1 MAKVILLVRVSTFKQ
16 EIEAQ
21 KRELQELAI
30 ADGWKQRDLI
40 IIEGVG
46 ASAIKLNDIY
56 LQEMEQLY
64 KTIEE
69 NEIGAVYAWEI
80 SRIGRNEEIL
90 MKFKN
95 FLIDH
100 NVQLVVKNPSLR
112 LLNADGS
119 VNKGVELAFSL
130 FATMSKQEME
140 IKQERFRRAKERNKA
155 EGKYNGGRIKL
166 GYKLDK
172 NKYFIID
179 EEKAQ
184 VVRNVFEWFVNDG
197 LSQKKI
203 HERLLD
209 MGIFQG
215 KDLFASRGK
224 RIGELMKDKAYIG
237 EGNYPRIVSDEIF
250 EQANEKMANRH
261 KWHTSK
267 NIFYC
272 KGLIKDTT
280 TGATLVARSATLV
293 YHLRHVTH
301 CIALNI
307 NAMDYIAEYSANILL
322 AHYNSA
328 KAQTN
333 RNEYKLKLEEN
344 NNIIAAKQAQIK
356 EYESAI
362 ERAIDM
368 NIRQPKYFPTEK
380 MEQVIRQN
388 ETIIDKL
395 NETIT
400 DLQTE
405 NARMENWLNGNQQF
419 INTIKGVSDE
429 KKQEM
434 IKQVIEKIEITKL
447 EQHHFKI
454 EVKNKIG
461 VICDSWFDY
470 TSQGHKLHVEQIFSD
485 GRTFDITPQINANKR
500 FQRIRYNGK

>member
-1 MAKVILLVRVSTFKQ
+1 MAKVILLVRVSTIKQ

-203 HERLLD
+203 HEILLD

-215 KDLFASRGK
+215 KDLFSSRGK
-224 RIGELMKDKAYIG
+224 RIGELMRDKAYIG

-267 NIFYC
+267 NIFFC

-293 YHLRHVTH
+293 YYLRHVTH

-344 NNIIAAKQAQIK
+344 KNIIAAKQAQIK

-388 ETIIDKL
+388 ETIMDKL

-405 NARMENWLNGNQQF
+405 NTRMENWLNGNQQF
-419 INTIKGVSDE
+419 VNTIKGVSEE
-429 KKQEM
+429 KKKEM
-434 IKQVIEKIEITKL
+434 INQVIEKIEITKL

-470 TSQGHKLHVEQIFSD
+470 SSQGHKLHVEQIFSD

>member
-95 FLIDH
+95 FLINH
-100 NVQLVVKNPSLR
+100 NVQLVIKNPSLR

-119 VNKGVELAFSL
+119 VNAGVELAFSL

-140 IKQERFRRAKERNKA
+140 LKQERFRRAKERNKA

-166 GYKLDK
+166 GYRLDK

-184 VVRNVFEWFVNDG
+184 LVRNIFEWFVNDG

-203 HERLLD
+203 HDRLLD
-209 MGIFQG
+209 MGIFKG
-215 KDLFASRGK
+215 KDLFCTRGK
-224 RIGELMKDKAYIG
+224 RIGEIMRDKAYIG
-237 EGNYPRIVSDEIF
+237 EGNYPQIVSNEIF

-267 NIFYC
+267 NIFFC

-280 TGATLVARSATLV
+280 TGATLVAQSATLV
-293 YHLRHVTH
+293 YQLRHVTH
-301 CIALNI
+301 YIALNI
-307 NAMDYIAEYSANILL
+307 NVMDYIAQYSANILM
-322 AHYNSA
+322 AHHNSV

-344 NNIIAAKQAQIK
+344 KNIIAAKQAQIK
-356 EYESAI
+356 EHEKAI
-362 ERAIDM
+362 ERAINM
-368 NIRQPKYFPTEK
+368 NIKQPKYFPTEK
-380 MEQVIRQN
+380 MEQVIKQN

-400 DLQTE
+400 DIQTE
-405 NARMENWLNGNQQF
+405 NTRMENWLNGNQQF

-434 IKQVIEKIEITKL
+434 IHQVIDRIEITKL

-454 EVKNKIG
+454 VIKNKIG

-470 TSQGHKLHVEQIFSD
+470 KSQGHKLHVEQIFTD
-485 GRTFDITPQINANKR
+485 GRAFDITPQINANKR

>member
-95 FLIDH
+95 FLINH
-100 NVQLVVKNPSLR
+100 NVQLVIKNPSLR

-140 IKQERFRRAKERNKA
+140 LKQERFRRAKERNKA

-166 GYKLDK
+166 GYRLDK

-184 VVRNVFEWFVNDG
+184 LVRNIFEWFVNDG

-215 KDLFASRGK
+215 KDLFCTRGK
-224 RIGELMKDKAYIG
+224 RIGEIMRDKAYIG
-237 EGNYPRIVSDEIF
+237 EGNYPQIVSNEIF

-267 NIFYC
+267 NIFFC

-293 YHLRHVTH
+293 YQLRHVTH

-307 NAMDYIAEYSANILL
+307 NVMDYIAQYSANILM
-322 AHYNSA
+322 AHYNSV

-344 NNIIAAKQAQIK
+344 KNIIAAKQAQIK
-356 EYESAI
+356 EYEKAI
-362 ERAIDM
+362 ERAINM
-368 NIRQPKYFPTEK
+368 NIKQPKYFPTEK
-380 MEQVIRQN
+380 MEQVIKQN

-405 NARMENWLNGNQQF
+405 NTRMNNWLKGNQQF
-419 INTIKGVSDE
+419 INTIKGVSDK

-434 IKQVIEKIEITKL
+434 IHQVIDRIEITKL

-454 EVKNKIG
+454 VIKNKIG

-470 TSQGHKLHVEQIFSD
+470 KSQGHKLHVEQIFTD
-485 GRTFDITPQINANKR
+485 GRAFDITPQINANKR

>member
-95 FLIDH
+95 FLINH
-100 NVQLVVKNPSLR
+100 NVQLVIKNPSLR

-140 IKQERFRRAKERNKA
+140 LKQERFRRAKERNKA

-166 GYKLDK
+166 GYRLDK

-184 VVRNVFEWFVNDG
+184 LVRNIFEWFVNDG

-215 KDLFASRGK
+215 KDLFCTRGK
-224 RIGELMKDKAYIG
+224 RIGEIMRDKAYIG
-237 EGNYPRIVSDEIF
+237 EGNYPQIVSNEIF

-267 NIFYC
+267 NIFFC

-293 YHLRHVTH
+293 YQLRHVTH

-307 NAMDYIAEYSANILL
+307 NVMDYIAQYSANILM
-322 AHYNSA
+322 AHYNSV

-344 NNIIAAKQAQIK
+344 KNIIAAKQAQIK
-356 EYESAI
+356 EHEKAI
-362 ERAIDM
+362 ERAINM
-368 NIRQPKYFPTEK
+368 NIKQPKYFPTEK
-380 MEQVIRQN
+380 MEQVIKQN

-405 NARMENWLNGNQQF
+405 NTRMENWLNGNQQF

-434 IKQVIEKIEITKL
+434 IHQVIDRIEITKL

-454 EVKNKIG
+454 VIKNKIG

-470 TSQGHKLHVEQIFSD
+470 KSQGHKLHVEQIFTD
-485 GRTFDITPQINANKR
+485 GRAFDITPQINANKR

>member
-16 EIEAQ
+16 EIETQ
-21 KRELQELAI
+21 TQELVDYAI

-95 FLIDH
+95 FLINH
-100 NVQLVVKNPSLR
+100 NVQLVIKNPSLR

-140 IKQERFRRAKERNKA
+140 LKQERFRRAKERNKA

-166 GYKLDK
+166 GYRLDK

-184 VVRNVFEWFVNDG
+184 VVRNIFEWFVNDG
-197 LSQKKI
+197 LTQTKI
-203 HERLLD
+203 HDRLLD
-209 MGIFQG
+209 MGIFKG
-215 KDLFASRGK
+215 KDLFTYRGK
-224 RIGELMKDKAYIG
+224 RIGVILRDKAYIG
-237 EGNYPRIVSDEIF
+237 EGNYPQIVSNEIF

-267 NIFYC
+267 NIFFC

-293 YHLRHVTH
+293 YQLRHVTH

-307 NAMDYIAEYSANILL
+307 NVMDYIAQYSANILM
-322 AHYNSA
+322 AHYNSV

-344 NNIIAAKQAQIK
+344 KNIIAAKQAQIK
-356 EYESAI
+356 EHEKAI
-362 ERAIDM
+362 ERAINM
-368 NIRQPKYFPTEK
+368 NIKQPKYFPTEK
-380 MEQVIRQN
+380 MEQVIKQN

-405 NARMENWLNGNQQF
+405 NTRMNNWLNGNQQF

-434 IKQVIEKIEITKL
+434 IHQVIDRIEITKL
-447 EQHHFKI
+447 EQHHFQI
-454 EVKNKIG
+454 VIKNKIG

-470 TSQGHKLHVEQIFSD
+470 TCKGNKLHVEQIFTD
-485 GRTFDITPQINANKR
+485 GRAFDITPQINANKR

>member
-95 FLIDH
+95 FLINH
-100 NVQLVVKNPSLR
+100 NVQLVIKNPSLR

-140 IKQERFRRAKERNKA
+140 LKQERFRRAKERNKA

-166 GYKLDK
+166 GYRLDK

-184 VVRNVFEWFVNDG
+184 LVRNIFEWFVNDG

-215 KDLFASRGK
+215 KDLFSTRGK
-224 RIGELMKDKAYIG
+224 RIGEIMRDKAYIG
-237 EGNYPRIVSDEIF
+237 EGNYPQIVSNEIF

-267 NIFYC
+267 NIFFC

-293 YHLRHVTH
+293 YQLRHVTH

-307 NAMDYIAEYSANILL
+307 NVMDYIAQYSANILL
-322 AHYNSA
+322 AHYNSV

-344 NNIIAAKQAQIK
+344 KNIIAAKQVQIK
-356 EYESAI
+356 EHEKAI
-362 ERAIDM
+362 ERAINM
-368 NIRQPKYFPTEK
+368 NIMQPKYFPTEK
-380 MEQVIRQN
+380 MEQVIKQN

-400 DLQTE
+400 DIQTE
-405 NARMENWLNGNQQF
+405 NTRMENWLNGNQQF

-434 IKQVIEKIEITKL
+434 IHQVIDRIEITKL

-454 EVKNKIG
+454 VIKNKIG

-470 TSQGHKLHVEQIFSD
+470 KSQGHKLHVEQIFTD
-485 GRTFDITPQINANKR
+485 GRAFDITPQINANKR

>member
-95 FLIDH
+95 FLINH
-100 NVQLVVKNPSLR
+100 NVQLVIKNPSLR

-140 IKQERFRRAKERNKA
+140 LKQERFRRAKERNKA

-166 GYKLDK
+166 GYRLDK

-184 VVRNVFEWFVNDG
+184 LVRNIFEWFVNDG

-215 KDLFASRGK
+215 KDLFSTRGK
-224 RIGELMKDKAYIG
+224 RIGEIMRDKAYIG
-237 EGNYPRIVSDEIF
+237 EGNYPQIVSNEIF

-267 NIFYC
+267 NIFFC

-293 YHLRHVTH
+293 YQLRHVTH

-307 NAMDYIAEYSANILL
+307 NVMDYIAQYSANILM
-322 AHYNSA
+322 AHYNSV

-344 NNIIAAKQAQIK
+344 KNIIAAKQAQIK
-356 EYESAI
+356 EHEKAI
-362 ERAIDM
+362 ERAINM
-368 NIRQPKYFPTEK
+368 NIKQPKYFPTEK
-380 MEQVIRQN
+380 MEQVIKQN

-400 DLQTE
+400 DIQTE
-405 NARMENWLNGNQQF
+405 NTRMNNWLKGNQQF
-419 INTIKGVSDE
+419 INTIKGVSDK

-434 IKQVIEKIEITKL
+434 IHQVIDRIEITKL

-454 EVKNKIG
+454 VIKNKIG

-470 TSQGHKLHVEQIFSD
+470 KSQGHKLHVEQIFTD
-485 GRTFDITPQINANKR
+485 GRAFDITPQINANKR

>member
-95 FLIDH
+95 FLINH
-100 NVQLVVKNPSLR
+100 NVQLVIKNPSLR

-140 IKQERFRRAKERNKA
+140 LKQERFRRAKERNKA

-166 GYKLDK
+166 GYRLDK

-184 VVRNVFEWFVNDG
+184 LVRNIFEWFVNDG

-215 KDLFASRGK
+215 KDLFCTRGK
-224 RIGELMKDKAYIG
+224 RIGEIMRDKAYIG
-237 EGNYPRIVSDEIF
+237 EGNYPQIVSNEIF

-267 NIFYC
+267 NIFFC

-293 YHLRHVTH
+293 YQLRHVTH

-307 NAMDYIAEYSANILL
+307 NVMDYIAQYSANILM
-322 AHYNSA
+322 AHYNSV

-344 NNIIAAKQAQIK
+344 KNIIAAKQAQIK
-356 EYESAI
+356 EHEKAI
-362 ERAIDM
+362 ERAINM
-368 NIRQPKYFPTEK
+368 NIKQPKYFPTEK
-380 MEQVIRQN
+380 MEQVIKQN

-405 NARMENWLNGNQQF
+405 NTRMNNWLKGNQQF
-419 INTIKGVSDE
+419 INTIKGVSDK

-434 IKQVIEKIEITKL
+434 IHQVIDRIEITKL

-454 EVKNKIG
+454 VIKNKIG

-470 TSQGHKLHVEQIFSD
+470 KSQGHKLHVEQIFTD
-485 GRTFDITPQINANKR
+485 GRAFDITPQINANKR

>member
-95 FLIDH
+95 FLINH
-100 NVQLVVKNPSLR
+100 NVQLVIKNPSLR

-140 IKQERFRRAKERNKA
+140 LKQERFRRAKERNKA

-166 GYKLDK
+166 GYRLDK

-184 VVRNVFEWFVNDG
+184 LVRNIFEWFVNDG

-215 KDLFASRGK
+215 KDLFSTRGK
-224 RIGELMKDKAYIG
+224 RIGEIMRDKAYIG
-237 EGNYPRIVSDEIF
+237 EGNYPQIVSNEIF

-267 NIFYC
+267 NIFFC

-293 YHLRHVTH
+293 YQLRHVTH

-307 NAMDYIAEYSANILL
+307 NVMDYIAQYSANILM
-322 AHYNSA
+322 AHYNSV

-344 NNIIAAKQAQIK
+344 KNIIAAKQAQIK
-356 EYESAI
+356 EHEKAI
-362 ERAIDM
+362 ERAINM
-368 NIRQPKYFPTEK
+368 NIKQPKYFPTEK
-380 MEQVIRQN
+380 MEQVIKQN

-405 NARMENWLNGNQQF
+405 NTRMENWLNGNQQF

-434 IKQVIEKIEITKL
+434 IHQVIDRIEITKL

-454 EVKNKIG
+454 VIKNKIG

-470 TSQGHKLHVEQIFSD
+470 KSQGHKLHVEQIFTD
-485 GRTFDITPQINANKR
+485 GRAFDITPQINANKR

>member
-1 MAKVILLVRVSTFKQ
+1 MAKVILLVRVSTIKQ

-166 GYKLDK
+166 GYKLDE

-184 VVRNVFEWFVNDG
+184 VVRNVFEWFVNG

-209 MGIFQG
+209 MGIFHG
-215 KDLFASRGK
+215 KDLFSSRGK
-224 RIGELMKDKAYIG
+224 RIGELMRDKAYIG

-250 EQANEKMANRH
+250 ERANEKMANRH
-261 KWHTSK
+261 KWHESK
-267 NIFYC
+267 NTFFC

-293 YHLRHVTH
+293 YQLRHVTH

-307 NAMDYIAEYSANILL
+307 NVMDYIAEYSANILL

-344 NNIIAAKQAQIK
+344 KNIIAAKQAQIK

-380 MEQVIRQN
+380 MEQVIKQN
-388 ETIIDKL
+388 ETIINKL

-405 NARMENWLNGNQQF
+405 NVRMENWLNGNQQF
-419 INTIKGVSDE
+419 INTIKGVSEE
-429 KKQEM
+429 KKKEM
-434 IKQVIEKIEITKL
+434 IDTVIDRIEITKL

-454 EVKNKIG
+454 EIKNKIG

-470 TSQGHKLHVEQIFSD
+470 SSQGHKLHVEQIFED
-485 GRTFDITPQINANKR
+485 GRRLDITSQINANKR
-500 FQRIRYNGK
+500 FERIRYNGK

>member
-95 FLIDH
+95 FLINH
-100 NVQLVVKNPSLR
+100 NVQLVIKNPSLR

-140 IKQERFRRAKERNKA
+140 LKQERFRRAKERNKA

-166 GYKLDK
+166 GYSLDK

-184 VVRNVFEWFVNDG
+184 LVRNIFEWFVNDG

-215 KDLFASRGK
+215 KDLFCTRGK
-224 RIGELMKDKAYIG
+224 RIGEIMRDKAYIG
-237 EGNYPRIVSDEIF
+237 EGNYPQIVSNEIF

-267 NIFYC
+267 NIFFC

-293 YHLRHVTH
+293 YQLRHVTH

-307 NAMDYIAEYSANILL
+307 NVMDYIAQYSANILM
-322 AHYNSA
+322 AHYNSV

-344 NNIIAAKQAQIK
+344 KNIIAAKQAQIK
-356 EYESAI
+356 EYEKAI
-362 ERAIDM
+362 ERAINM
-368 NIRQPKYFPTEK
+368 NIKQPKYFPTEK
-380 MEQVIRQN
+380 MEQVIKQN

-405 NARMENWLNGNQQF
+405 NTRMNNWLKGNQQF
-419 INTIKGVSDE
+419 INTIKGVSDK

-434 IKQVIEKIEITKL
+434 IHQVIDRIEITKL

-454 EVKNKIG
+454 VIKNKIG

-470 TSQGHKLHVEQIFSD
+470 KSQGHKLHVEQIFTD
-485 GRTFDITPQINANKR
+485 GRAFDITPQINANKR

>member
-203 HERLLD
+203 HEILLD

-215 KDLFASRGK
+215 KDLFSSRGK
-224 RIGELMKDKAYIG
+224 RIGELMRDKAYIG

-344 NNIIAAKQAQIK
+344 KNIIAAKQAQIK

-405 NARMENWLNGNQQF
+405 NTRMENWLNGNQQF
-419 INTIKGVSDE
+419 INTIKGVSEE
-429 KKQEM
+429 KKKEM
-434 IKQVIEKIEITKL
+434 INQVIEKIEITKL

-470 TSQGHKLHVEQIFSD
+470 SSQGHKLHVEQIFSD

>member
-1 MAKVILLVRVSTFKQ
+1 MAKAILLVRVSTTRQ
-16 EIEAQ
+16 EIETQ
-21 KRELQELAI
+21 TQELVDYAI
-30 ADGWKQRDLI
+30 ADGWKQKDLI

-56 LQEMEQLY
+56 LHEMEQLY

-95 FLIDH
+95 FLIKH
-100 NVQLVVKNPSLR
+100 NVQLVIKNPSLR

-119 VNKGVELAFSL
+119 VNAGVELAFSL

-140 IKQERFRRAKERNKA
+140 LKQERFRRAKERNKA
-155 EGKYNGGRIKL
+155 EGKFNGGIIKF

-184 VVRNVFEWFVNDG
+184 VVRNIFEWFVNDG
-197 LSQKKI
+197 LSQTKI
-203 HERLLD
+203 HDRLLD
-209 MGIFQG
+209 MGIFKG
-215 KDLFASRGK
+215 KDLFTYRGK
-224 RIGELMKDKAYIG
+224 RIGVILRDKAYIG
-237 EGNYPRIVSDEIF
+237 EGIYPRIVSDDIF
-250 EQANEKMANRH
+250 KLANEKIANRH
-261 KWHTSK
+261 KGHISK

-272 KGLIKDTT
+272 NGLIKDTT
-280 TGATLVARSATLV
+280 TGATLVARCSTVNYYLV
-293 YHLRHVTH
+293 HSVH
-301 CIALNI
+301 CFVINL

-344 NNIIAAKQAQIK
+344 KNIIAAKQAQIK
-356 EYESAI
+356 EHEKAI
-362 ERAIDM
+362 ERAINM
-368 NIRQPKYFPTEK
+368 NIRQPRYFPTEK
-380 MEQVIRQN
+380 MEQVIKQN

-400 DLQTE
+400 DIQTE
-405 NARMENWLNGNQQF
+405 NTRMENWLNGNQQF
-419 INTIKGVSDE
+419 INTIKGVSDK

-434 IKQVIEKIEITKL
+434 IHQVIDKIEITKL

-454 EVKNKIG
+454 VIKNKIG

-470 TSQGHKLHVEQIFSD
+470 TCKGNKIHVEQIYKD

-500 FQRIRYNGK
+500 FQRKRYNGK

>member
-1 MAKVILLVRVSTFKQ
+1 MARAILLVRVSTVKQ

-130 FATMSKQEME
+130 FSTMSKQEME
-140 IKQERFRRAKERNKA
+140 IKQERFKRAKARNKA
-155 EGKYNGGRIKL
+155 EGKYNGGKIKL
-166 GYKLDK
+166 GYKLDS

-184 VVRNVFEWFVNDG
+184 VVRQCFEWYLNG
-197 LSQKKI
+197 MSLKKI
-203 HERLLD
+203 YDKLVD
-209 MGIFQG
+209 MGIYSSLKNFSTG
-215 KDLFASRGK
+215 GK
-224 RIGELMKDKAYIG
+224 RVGYLLRDSAYTG
-237 EGNYPRIVSDEIF
+237 EGLYPQIVDIEVFNKVQTILSDR
-250 EQANEKMANRH
+250 K
-261 KWHTSK
+261 KWHDSK
-267 NIFYC
+267 NIYYC

-280 TGATLVARSATLV
+280 TGATLVGRLGTLV
-293 YHLRHVTH
+293 YYLRHRIH
-301 CIALNI
+301 SIALNM
-307 NAMDYIAEYSANILL
+307 NVMDYIAEYSANVLL
-322 AHYNSA
+322 AHYNA
-328 KAQTN
+328 KQAQTN
-333 RNEYKLKLEEN
+333 KNEYKLKIEEN
-344 NNIIAAKQAQIK
+344 KNIVTSKQSQIK
-356 EYESAI
+356 EYQKAI
-362 ERAIDM
+362 ERAIEM

-380 MEQVIRQN
+380 MEAVIKQN
-388 ETIIDKL
+388 ETVINKL
-395 NETIT
+395 ETEIT

-405 NARMENWLNGNQQF
+405 NTRMQNWLNGNQQF
-419 INTIKGVSDE
+419 INTIKGVSDA

-434 IKQVIEKIEITKL
+434 INQVIDKIEVTQL

-454 EVKNKIG
+454 VVKNKIG
-461 VICDSWFDY
+461 VMCNSWFDY
-470 TSQGHKLHVEQIFSD
+470 SSKGHKLHVEQVFED
-485 GRTFDITPQINANKR
+485 GRRLDLTPQINANKR

>member
-1 MAKVILLVRVSTFKQ
+1 MR
-16 EIEAQ
+16 
-21 KRELQELAI
+21 
-30 ADGWKQRDLI
+30 
-40 IIEGVG
+40 
-46 ASAIKLNDIY
+46 
-56 LQEMEQLY
+56 
-64 KTIEE
+64 
-69 NEIGAVYAWEI
+69 
-80 SRIGRNEEIL
+80 
-90 MKFKN
+90 
-95 FLIDH
+95 
-100 NVQLVVKNPSLR
+100 
-112 LLNADGS
+112 
-119 VNKGVELAFSL
+119 
-130 FATMSKQEME
+130 
-140 IKQERFRRAKERNKA
+140 
-155 EGKYNGGRIKL
+155 
-166 GYKLDK
+166 
-172 NKYFIID
+172 
-179 EEKAQ
+179 
-184 VVRNVFEWFVNDG
+184 
-197 LSQKKI
+197 
-203 HERLLD
+203 
-209 MGIFQG
+209 
-215 KDLFASRGK
+215 
-224 RIGELMKDKAYIG
+224 DKAYIG

-250 EQANEKMANRH
+250 EKANEKMANRH

-267 NIFYC
+267 NIFFC

-307 NAMDYIAEYSANILL
+307 NVMDYIAEYSANILL

-344 NNIIAAKQAQIK
+344 KNIIAAKQAQIK

-380 MEQVIRQN
+380 MEQVIKQN

-405 NARMENWLNGNQQF
+405 NTRMENWLNGNQQF
-419 INTIKGVSDE
+419 VNTIKGVSDE

-470 TSQGHKLHVEQIFSD
+470 SSQGHKLHVEQIFKD
-485 GRTFDITPQINANKR
+485 GRAFDITPQINANKR